1 MSTDI
6 RMLIKEDY
14 LHVKDVLY
22 YMYMLLTSLWLI
34 NVLITT
40 FEIDRPESSQ
50 NFMDTAKTVD
60 LTCLCMQINNTAV
73 FFNHTH
79 IKRIKKSI
87 KTFQQ

>member
-1 MSTDI
+1 MSTNI
-6 RMLIKEDY
+6 RILIKEDY

-50 NFMDTAKTVD
+50 KFMDTAKTVN
-60 LTCLCMQINNTAV
+60 LTRLCMQINNTAV
-73 FFNHTH
+73 IFLIIHT
-79 IKRIKKSI
+79 SNV
-87 KTFQQ
+87 